1 MGRLFLISRKPS
13 RRIKMKLTASILIAS
28 AQAQGRN
35 REGKDSDNTNT
46 DGASFADSFADY
58 FGGYDYGGSSF
69 DYSGFDDSAFGN
81 YNDAFGTDAPATF
94 AATDAPTAAP
104 TFAATEDPFAGYDFS
119 GADDA
124 FASYDGADDS
134 ANLDDTVADIVADVV
149 DAAGRPDASDDD
161 AGKSSQFVQA
171 PEVFEVN
178 HADYSTWCFVGTADA
193 QFEADTNKPEAGTAK
208 TAWFSSGNW
217 DVCAGANQVCQIKVT
232 RKQNEI
238 ANIVSQCSNQHSCV
252 DNMRANMNP
261 QQAAYGSN
269 KFFASWKNQK
279 CRPTFNVD
287 EAVAYNGGDAPGS
300 AGGRARGATNPSE
313 CFYCVEP
320 CRNVNV
326 KNGATLRPSATTA
339 DQDAALAGSFCVGR
353 SDEGDALTNSY
364 AFPGFDIF
372 NEASHQTATAS
383 AFDTTTKI
391 DSPYLTSTLRLSKL
405 DPNGQTITQD
415 LEISNIQ
422 VEQITLLESLDPIP
436 AGLEPLQNNANAV
449 QNPAK

>member
-1 MGRLFLISRKPS
+1 
-13 RRIKMKLTASILIAS
+13 MKLTASILIAS
-28 AQAQGRN
+28 AHAQGRN
-35 REGKDSDNTNT
+35 REGKDSDNSNT
-46 DGASFADSFADY
+46 DAASFADSFADY

-81 YNDAFGTDAPATF
+81 YNDAFGTDAPATI
-94 AATDAPTAAP
+94 AATNAPTAAPTAAP

-124 FASYDGADDS
+124 FASYDGADDA

-161 AGKSSQFVQA
+161 AVKSSQFVQA
-171 PEVFEVN
+171 PEIFEVN
-178 HADYSTWCFVGTADA
+178 HLDYSTWCFVGTADA
-193 QFEADTNKPEAGTAK
+193 TFEADTNKPEADSAK
-208 TAWFSSGNW
+208 DAWFNAGVW
-217 DVCAGANQVCQIKVT
+217 DVCTGANQVCQIKVT
-232 RKQNEI
+232 RKQNNI

-261 QQAAYGSN
+261 QQTEYGSN
-269 KFFASWKNQK
+269 LFFASWKNQK
-279 CRPTFNVD
+279 CRPTFGVD
-287 EAVAYNGGDAPGS
+287 AAIAYNGGVGS
-300 AGGRARGATNPSE
+300 AGGRARGGTNPSE

-326 KNGATLRPSATTA
+326 KNGGTLRPLASTA
-339 DQDAALAGSFCVGR
+339 EQEAALGGSFCVGR
-353 SDEGDALTNSY
+353 SDENPLLTNSN

-372 NEASHQTATAS
+372 DEASHQSATAS
-383 AFDTTTKI
+383 AFDTSLKV

-422 VEQITLLESLDPIP
+422 VEQIKRLEALESIP
-436 AGLEPLQNNANAV
+436 AGLEPLQNSDAAV
-449 QNPAK
+449 QIPAK

>member
-1 MGRLFLISRKPS
+1 
-13 RRIKMKLTASILIAS
+13 MKLTASILIAS

-46 DGASFADSFADY
+46 DAASFSDSFADY

-94 AATDAPTAAP
+94 AATNAPTAAPTAAP

-178 HADYSTWCFVGTADA
+178 HLDYSTWCFVGTADA
-193 QFEADTNKPEAGTAK
+193 TFEADTNKPEAGTAK
-208 TAWFSSGNW
+208 TAWFNSGNW
-217 DVCAGANQVCQIKVT
+217 DVCDGANQVCQIKVT
-232 RKQNEI
+232 RKQNNI

-261 QQAAYGSN
+261 QQTEYGSN

-279 CRPTFNVD
+279 CRPTFGVP
-287 EAVAYNGGDAPGS
+287 AAIAYNGGAGS
-300 AGGRARGATNPSE
+300 AGGRARGGTNPSE

-326 KNGATLRPSATTA
+326 KNGNTLRPGASTE
-339 DQDAALAGSFCVGR
+339 DQTAALTGSFCVGR
-353 SDEGDALTNSY
+353 SDESDLLTNSF

-372 NEASHQTATAS
+372 DEASHQSATAS
-383 AFDTTTKI
+383 AFDTDSKV

-422 VEQITLLESLDPIP
+422 VEQITLLEALESLP
-436 AGLEPLQNNANAV
+436 AGLEPLQNNAAAV

>member
-1 MGRLFLISRKPS
+1 MGRVFLILRKPS

-46 DGASFADSFADY
+46 DGAAFADSFADY

-94 AATDAPTAAP
+94 A
-104 TFAATEDPFAGYDFS
+104 
-119 GADDA
+119 
-124 FASYDGADDS
+124 
-134 ANLDDTVADIVADVV
+134 DTVADVV

-193 QFEADTNKPEAGTAK
+193 QFEADTNKPVAGTAK
-208 TAWFSSGNW
+208 TTWFSSGNW
-217 DVCAGANQVCQIKVT
+217 DVCAGANQVCRIKVT

-279 CRPTFNVD
+279 CRPTFDVD
-287 EAVAYNGGDAPGS
+287 AAVAYNGGVAPGS

-326 KNGATLRPSATTA
+326 KNGQSLRPGASTA

-353 SDEGDALTNSY
+353 SDEADALTNS
-364 AFPGFDIF
+364 F
-372 NEASHQTATAS
+372 
-383 AFDTTTKI
+383 
-391 DSPYLTSTLRLSKL
+391 
-405 DPNGQTITQD
+405 
-415 LEISNIQ
+415 
-422 VEQITLLESLDPIP
+422 
-436 AGLEPLQNNANAV
+436 
-449 QNPAK
+449 

>member
-1 MGRLFLISRKPS
+1 
-13 RRIKMKLTASILIAS
+13 MKLTASILIAS

-35 REGKDSDNTNT
+35 REGKDSDNSNT
-46 DGASFADSFADY
+46 DAASFSDSFAEY

-94 AATDAPTAAP
+94 AATNAPTAAPTAAP

-124 FASYDGADDS
+124 FASYDGADDA

-149 DAAGRPDASDDD
+149 DAAGRPDASNDD
-161 AGKSSQFVQA
+161 AGKSSQFIQE
-171 PEVFEVN
+171 PQIFEVN

-193 QFEADTNKPEAGTAK
+193 DFDADSNTPIDGTAA
-208 TAWFSSGNW
+208 TAWFAAGDWN
-217 DVCAGANQVCQIKVT
+217 VCAGANQVCQIKVT
-232 RKQNEI
+232 RKQNNI

-252 DNMRANMNP
+252 DNMKANMNP
-261 QQAAYGSN
+261 QQSPYGN
-269 KFFASWKNQK
+269 NPFFGSWKNQK
-279 CRPTFNVD
+279 CRPTFAND
-287 EAVAYNGGDAPGS
+287 KAKAYNGGDVPGS
-300 AGGRARGATNPSE
+300 AGGRARGAVNPSE

-326 KNGATLRPSATTA
+326 KNGPDLRGAVSTA
-339 DQDAALAGSFCVGR
+339 LQEAALKGSFCVGR
-353 SDEGDALTNSY
+353 SDEADGLTNSF

-372 NEASHQTATAS
+372 DEDSHQSAS
-383 AFDTTTKI
+383 ANAYNLLDAV
-391 DSPYLTSTLRLSKL
+391 DSPYLTSTLRLSKS
-405 DPNGQTITQD
+405 DPNGQTIEQD

-422 VEQITLLESLDPIP
+422 IEQIQQIKVLSESNSLP
-436 AGLEPLQNNANAV
+436 AGMTNLISGAAV
-449 QNPAK
+449 EQNPAK